1 MSAPLQPLDTRTAV
15 LEIHDTDAILVTLDG
30 RTAVL
35 EVPTESSVLVQN
47 LPARVETIEI
57 LTPGVPGPVGPQGD
71 QGLQGV
77 QGEKGEVGAQGPP
90 APIFEQ
96 HFAIPLLVW
105 HITHD
110 LDAFPVVTIVDL
122 DGQELGATVTTPDK
136 STVIVTFAI
145 PMAGTARL
153 KA

>member
-30 RTAVL
+30 RTGVL

-47 LPARVETIEI
+47 LPGRVETVEI
-57 LTPGVPGPVGPQGD
+57 LTPGVAGAQGEVGPAGDAGPQGD
-71 QGLQGV
+71 PGP
-77 QGEKGEVGAQGPP
+77 QGEQGPF
-90 APIFEQ
+90 APTFDQ
-96 HFAIPLLVW
+96 HFANPSLQWVIV
-105 HITHD
+105 HD
-110 LDAFPVVTIVDL
+110 LGVKPVVTIYDL
-122 DGQELGATVTTPDK
+122 DEQVVGATVETPDN